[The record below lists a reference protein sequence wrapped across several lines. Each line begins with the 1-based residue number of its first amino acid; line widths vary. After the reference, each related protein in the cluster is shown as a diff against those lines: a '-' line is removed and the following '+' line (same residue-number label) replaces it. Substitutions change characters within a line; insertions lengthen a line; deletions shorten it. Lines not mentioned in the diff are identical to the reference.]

1 MSRTFIRQ
9 VSQIRQ
15 STTYDDTVA
24 SGSTM
29 ESSPTN
35 VEDDLNSLR
44 SQVKRW
50 LYADSAGNWYDDV
63 PTVNTKKRGIS
74 ALNTDLN
81 DIEEKRFLFR
91 VSNLTDVSVPA
102 SQNWVVLGTGELPS
116 ETTASI
122 GAVTTVGTVVA
133 YNSSFG
139 AHDLAEVAGT
149 TALSPKNLLVIVDAT
164 TGDPILSSGR
174 TVYGLFQSES
184 NTNGSTITDTTPNQ
198 VQISFVRENS
208 THDDLEACPV
218 ADIESTNINYAYVR
232 RIDFDS
238 IPEQAFLSGSFVDNA
253 AAVDVT
259 LDNSIDNQSGP
270 ATQQQNIDWQISD
283 TYSLDFQDSTGV
295 RNLLSLAP
303 NVAGDAVSFTTDD
316 WSVTNTNTATF
327 SNGVTVDSAGT
338 GINLGETAGQI
349 DSDGAL
355 TLASAASNNLTV
367 NAGAEILLVDANKTG
382 STWSGDLKL
391 SETTAEWD
399 AYEAVFGEVSLM
411 NAIVQAS
418 TAENRAKYWANLT
431 ANVAANTNI
440 TGAGGSPNLDA
451 QLGDYS
457 GVTFVDDVDIYLN
470 GVLVRSGVDAS
481 ANNDVYPGTTPAN
494 GDLKFEYNIHQN
506 DVLTMVIWGV

>member
-1 MSRTFIRQ
+1 MARTFVRQ

-15 STTYDDTVA
+15 STTYDDTVSA
-24 SGSTM
+24 GSTM

-35 VEDDLNSLR
+35 IEDDLNSLR

-63 PTVNTKKRGIS
+63 PTVNSKKRGIS
-74 ALNTDLN
+74 DLNTDLD
-81 DIEEKRFLFR
+81 DIEEKRLLFR

-102 SQNWVVLGTGELPS
+102 SQNYVILGTGELPS
-116 ETTASI
+116 ETTAAI
-122 GAVTTVGTVVA
+122 GAVSTVGTVVA

-139 AHDLAEVAGT
+139 SHDLAEVAGT
-149 TALSPKNLLVIVDAT
+149 TALSPKNLLVIVDAD

-174 TVYGLFQSES
+174 TVYGLLQSES
-184 NTNGSTITDTTPNQ
+184 NTDGSTITDTTPNR

-208 THDDLEACPV
+208 THDDLEACAV
-218 ADIESTNINYAYVR
+218 ADIESKDINYAYVR

-238 IPEQAFLSGSFVDNA
+238 VPEQAFLAGSFVDNA
-253 AAVDVT
+253 ASVDVT
-259 LDNSIDNQSGP
+259 LDNAIDNQSGP
-270 ATQQQNIDWQISD
+270 ATQAQDIEWRIDD
-283 TYSLDFQDSTGV
+283 TYTLAFEDSTGA
-295 RNLLSLAP
+295 RNLLELAP
-303 NVAGDAVSFTTDD
+303 NAAGDAVNFTTDD
-316 WSVTNTNTATF
+316 FSVTNTNTATF
-327 SNGVTVDSAGT
+327 SNGVTVDSGGT
-338 GINLGETAGQI
+338 GINLGESAGQI

-355 TLASAASNNLTV
+355 TLASAAANDLTI
-367 NAGAEILLVDANKTG
+367 NAGSEILLVDVNKTG

-399 AYEAVFGEVSLM
+399 AYETAFGEVSLM

-431 ANVAANTNI
+431 ANVSADTNV

-470 GVLVRSGVDAS
+470 GILLRPGADAS